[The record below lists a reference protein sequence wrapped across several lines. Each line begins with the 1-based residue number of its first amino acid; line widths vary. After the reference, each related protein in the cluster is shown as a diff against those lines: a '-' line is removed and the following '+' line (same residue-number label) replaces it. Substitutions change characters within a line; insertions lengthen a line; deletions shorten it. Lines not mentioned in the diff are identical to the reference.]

1 MRVSLAI
8 ILLFLSVSTNAQL
21 FDSIKNAFNYKPKPL
36 VSLETRNAFITN
48 SLVKVR
54 AIKAGVSFN
63 NTVRIGLSYNW
74 LKDDTASS
82 FDSTKNVKLNYVAP
96 FFEYTF
102 YKDQRFAFAIPIK
115 LGFGSAFY
123 KNDKDEISD
132 RQFVATYEPAMLAEV
147 RFLRYFAVGGG
158 VGLRLMLK
166 DNRLLREQLNSP
178 IYIFGFKIYFDTLK
192 EDFIR

>member
-1 MRVSLAI
+1 MRTRLVI
-8 ILLFLSVSTNAQL
+8 IAVFLSVSTYAQL
-21 FDSIKNAFNYKPKPL
+21 FDSIKNAVAYKPKPL
-36 VSLETRNAFITN
+36 VALETRNAFITN

-54 AIKAGVSFN
+54 GVKAGVSFN
-63 NTVRIGLSYNW
+63 NTVRVGLSYNW
-74 LKDDTASS
+74 IKDDAESS
-82 FDSTKNVKLNYVAP
+82 FDGTQNIKLNYVAP

-123 KNDKDEISD
+123 KNDKEEISN
-132 RQFVATYEPAMLAEV
+132 REFVMLYEPAMLAEV

-192 EDFIR
+192 EDFID